1 MHHVF
6 SRLGSMIAKEESSH
20 SNTETKDATKNKEK
34 EEKEKKEKKGKS
46 EEKEGYRQHGLPVA
60 VKLFNFAMQLI
71 DVSGKNH
78 ADLFLDTSSLSR
90 TKTTLR
96 KRRAKH
102 LGFDMLNMA
111 MQSGGQYIV
120 EIPSL
125 LVSIQEDVCRAMV
138 LACFDKND
146 DRLLGCALECF
157 THLIVQCR
165 KYLKHQIGIFFV
177 KVYLGKCFK
186 AKESVH
192 RVYGK
197 HCRVDIS
204 IPPPSFKP
212 VA

>member
-177 KVYLGKCFK
+177 KVYLGKCVQSERER
-186 AKESVH
+186 AS
-192 RVYGK
+192 R
-197 HCRVDIS
+197 I
-204 IPPPSFKP
+204 
-212 VA
+212 

>member
-20 SNTETKDATKNKEK
+20 SKEIEPKNQET
-34 EEKEKKEKKGKS
+34 EKKEKKGKS

-177 KVYLGKCFK
+177 KVYLGKCVQSERERCI
-186 AKESVH
+186 AYMEST
-192 RVYGK
+192 
-197 HCRVDIS
+197 VD
-204 IPPPSFKP
+204 
-212 VA
+212 